1 VDAQFWNALGLGLAF
16 CASPGALNAEALRR
30 GLVRGF
36 SSALLVEVG
45 SLIGD
50 ATWAV
55 IGLSGAAYLAKYRL
69 ASVALAGLGSVF
81 LFWLAFSALR
91 DAWRGTRPAPRP
103 ESHHGDFATGV
114 LISLTNPYS
123 VAFWMGLGGA
133 VSVIGSGRPLMAQ
146 YAAFLGAFML
156 GAVLWCLIAS
166 VMIGWG
172 RQVVTPPVFR
182 LINGLCGTVLAY
194 TGVRLVVRMVL

>member
-1 VDAQFWNALGLGLAF
+1 MDPQFWNGLGLGLAF

-30 GLVRGF
+30 GLARGF

-50 ATWAV
+50 GTWAV
-55 IGLSGAAYLAKYRL
+55 IGLTGAAYLAKYRL
-69 ASVALAGLGSVF
+69 ASLGLAGVGSAL
-81 LFWLAFSALR
+81 LFWLAFYALR
-91 DAWRGTRPAPRP
+91 DAWRGTRPLLRP
-103 ESHHGDFATGV
+103 DSRHGDFAAGV
-114 LISLTNPYS
+114 FISLTNPYS

-133 VSVIGSGRPLMAQ
+133 VSVIGSERPLVVQ

-156 GAVLWCLIAS
+156 GATLWCFGVSA
-166 VMIGWG
+166 MIGWG
-172 RQVVTPPVFR
+172 RQVVTPLVFR

-194 TGVRLVVRMVL
+194 AGVRLVVRMVL

>member
-1 VDAQFWNALGLGLAF
+1 MDPQFWNALGLGLAF

-30 GLVRGF
+30 GLARGF
-36 SSALLVEVG
+36 SSALFVEVG

-55 IGLSGAAYLAKYRL
+55 IGLSGAAYLAKCRL
-69 ASVALAGLGSVF
+69 ASVALAGVGSAL
-81 LFWLAFSALR
+81 LFSLAFHALR
-91 DAWRGTRPAPRP
+91 DAWRGTRPPPRP
-103 ESHHGDFATGV
+103 ESRHGDFGAGV

-133 VSVIGSGRPLMAQ
+133 VSVIGSERPLVPQ

-156 GAVLWCLIAS
+156 GAVLWCLVVS

-172 RQVVTPPVFR
+172 RQVVTPQVFR

-194 TGVRLVVRMVL
+194 TGVRLVVRIVL

>member
-1 VDAQFWNALGLGLAF
+1 MDPQFWNALGLGLAF

-30 GLVRGF
+30 GLGRGF
-36 SSALLVEVG
+36 SSAFLVEVG

-55 IGLSGAAYLAKYRL
+55 IGLSGAAYLAKYHL
-69 ASVALAGLGSVF
+69 ASIALAGVGSAL
-81 LFWLAFSALR
+81 LFWLAFHALR
-91 DAWRGTRPAPRP
+91 DAWQGTRPPPRP
-103 ESHHGDFATGV
+103 ESRHGDFAAGA

-133 VSVIGSGRPLMAQ
+133 VSLIGSGRPLVTQ

-156 GAVLWCLIAS
+156 GAALWCLVVS

-194 TGVRLVVRMVL
+194 TGVRLVARMVL

>member
-1 VDAQFWNALGLGLAF
+1 MDAQFWNALGLGLAF

-30 GLVRGF
+30 GLARGF
-36 SSALLVEVG
+36 LAALLVEVG

-55 IGLSGAAYLAKYRL
+55 IGLSGAAYLAKYHAASVVL
-69 ASVALAGLGSVF
+69 ASLGSAL
-81 LFWLAFSALR
+81 LFWLAFHALR
-91 DAWRGTRPAPRP
+91 DAWRGTRSLPRP
-103 ESHHGDFATGV
+103 DGRHGDFAAGV
-114 LISLTNPYS
+114 FISLTNPYS

-133 VSVIGSGRPLMAQ
+133 VSVIAGGKPVVAQ

-156 GAVLWCLIAS
+156 GAVLWCLIVS

-182 LINGLCGTVLAY
+182 VINGLCGTVLAY
-194 TGVRLVVRMVL
+194 AGVRLVVRMVL

>member
-1 VDAQFWNALGLGLAF
+1 LGLAF

-30 GLVRGF
+30 GLARGF
-36 SSALLVEVG
+36 SSAFLVEVG

-55 IGLSGAAYLAKYRL
+55 IGLTGAAYLVKYHL
-69 ASVALAGLGSVF
+69 ASVALASLGSTF
-81 LFWLAFSALR
+81 LFWLAFRALR
-91 DAWRGTRPAPRP
+91 DAWRGTRPLPRP
-103 ESHHGDFATGV
+103 ESRHSDFAAGA

-133 VSVIGSGRPLMAQ
+133 VSLIGSGRPLMAQ

-156 GAVLWCLIAS
+156 GATLWCLIVSAI
-166 VMIGWG
+166 IGWG
-172 RQVVTPPVFR
+172 RRVVKPPIFR
-182 LINGLCGTVLAY
+182 LINGLCGTALAY
-194 TGVRLVVRMVL
+194 AGVRLVVRMVL